1 MKQSGRSIQFRSLN
15 RVLGND
21 FNVQPYQVFVEEE
34 QKKLHEHWLVRHVF
48 LVFGERFDCL
58 PPKNHVYVGC
68 NWQVKISQQLM
79 QFG

>member
-34 QKKLHEHWLVRHVF
+34 QKKLHEHWLVSCGDMYF
-48 LVFGERFDCL
+48 
-58 PPKNHVYVGC
+58 
-68 NWQVKISQQLM
+68 
-79 QFG
+79 